1 MGATNRNAIIEP
13 AAEAT
18 ALYETDFHAWTQ
30 READK
35 LRAGRLSELDREHLA
50 EEIESLGK
58 AQYSEL
64 VSRLRVLLQHL
75 LKWQYQPERRGRSWQ
90 LTIQTQRIELEDHLS
105 DNPSLKSRLDTAL
118 HRAYRLARLDA
129 AQATGLAPEVFPET
143 CPYDVAETLDQGWLP
158 EPRS

>member
-1 MGATNRNAIIEP
+1 MGATTRNAIIEP

-58 AQYSEL
+58 AQYNEL

-90 LTIQTQRIELEDHLS
+90 LTIRTQRIELEDHLA

-118 HRAYRLARLDA
+118 PRAYRLARLDA

-143 CPYDVAETLDQGWLP
+143 CLYNAVEILDQAWLP
-158 EPRS
+158 ESND